1 MTSPHDPAPF
11 DPTTGATDS
20 IDLLTSALRRDA
32 ADLDLYARVLTTT
45 LADALPPDSV
55 TVTRKRGMADRLA
68 GRDGRVERVEVVL
81 GEQRL
86 VLDLAGGRPQAQVCK
101 EVRGVVLS
109 RRPVA
114 LDEWVR
120 ELAGAVVARA
130 QSDARARAALER
142 LVLGDS

>member
-1 MTSPHDPAPF
+1 MSSPNDPVPF
-11 DPTTGATDS
+11 EPGGETDS
-20 IDLLTSALRRDA
+20 IDLLTAALRRDA
-32 ADLDLYARVLTTT
+32 ADLQVYAQVLTGT
-45 LADALPPDSV
+45 LADALPADSV
-55 TVTRKRGMADRLA
+55 AVQRKRGMADRLA
-68 GRDGRVERVEVVL
+68 GRDGRVERVEVFL

-86 VLDLAGGRPQAQVCK
+86 VLNLAGGHPKGEVCN

-120 ELAGAVVARA
+120 ELAGAIAARA

-142 LVLGDS
+142 LVIGE